1 MMRIAIVGQR
11 DFGKAVL
18 DAFLARRDT
27 VAGVF
32 CAVEKPGTSPDPL
45 RLAAEQQ
52 GIPVYQLASL
62 KTEEARRALRA
73 LDADLGVMAYVLQFV
88 PQDFAA
94 VPRRGM
100 IQFHPSLLPRYRGP
114 SSINWPIIRGDTRT
128 GLTIFRPTDG
138 LDEGPVILQKETP
151 IGPDDTL
158 GSVYFDRLFPMGIV
172 ALQEAADLVMNGGAV
187 ERMQDESLASYEG
200 WCRDD
205 EARINWHNHLDLIY
219 NLIRG
224 CDPAPAAWT
233 TFKGKKLQLHAV
245 RKHPARTFAG
255 VKGAIGAVTAIGDA
269 SVFVTAQGGQI
280 EVSKLRYDGG
290 KKLPAPQLCAEVGL
304 SLGAVLGE

>member
-32 CAVEKPGTSPDPL
+32 CALEKPGTSPDPL

-52 GIPVYQLASL
+52 RIPVYQMASL
-62 KTEEARRALRA
+62 KTEQARQALRA
-73 LDADLGVMAYVLQFV
+73 LDVDLGVMAYVLQFV

-94 VPRRGM
+94 IPRRGM

-158 GSVYFDRLFPMGIV
+158 GSVYFDRLFPMGIA
-172 ALQEAADLVMNGGAV
+172 ALQEAADLVMKGGAV
-187 ERMQDESLASYEG
+187 ERIQDESLASYEG

-245 RKHPARTFAG
+245 LKHPARTFAG
-255 VKGAIGAVTAIGDA
+255 VKGAIGAVTAIGEA
-269 SVFVTAQGGQI
+269 SLFVTAQGGQI

-304 SLGAVLGE
+304 SLGAILGD

>member
-1 MMRIAIVGQR
+1 MRIAIVGQR

-18 DAFLARRDT
+18 DAFLARGDT
-27 VAGVF
+27 VGAVF
-32 CAVEKPGTSPDPL
+32 SAPEKPGAPPDPL
-45 RLAAEQQ
+45 RLAAAQRD
-52 GIPVYQLASL
+52 IPVHQLASL
-62 KTEEARRALRA
+62 KADEARRALGA
-73 LDADLGVMAYVLQFV
+73 LDADLGVLAYVLQFV
-88 PQDFAA
+88 PQEFATI
-94 VPRRGM
+94 PRHGT

-138 LDEGPVILQKETP
+138 LDEGPIILQKECP

-158 GSVYFDRLFPMGIV
+158 GSLYFDRLFPMGIA
-172 ALQEAADLVMNGGAV
+172 ALQEAADLVVRDGAV
-187 ERMQDESLASYEG
+187 GSAQDESQASYEG
-200 WCRDD
+200 WCRDN
-205 EARINWHNHLDLIY
+205 EAQINWHNHVDLIY

-233 TFKGKKLQLHAV
+233 TFKGRKLQLHAV
-245 RKHPARTFAG
+245 RKHPARTFAE
-255 VKGAIGAVTAIGDA
+255 VKGGIGAVTAIGEH

-280 EVSKLRYDGG
+280 EAFKLRYDGG
-290 KKLPAPQLCAEVGL
+290 KKLPAPQVCAEAGL

>member
-1 MMRIAIVGQR
+1 MRIAIVGQR

-18 DAFLARRDT
+18 DAFLAKGDT

-45 RLAAEQQ
+45 RIAAEQQ
-52 GIPVYQLASL
+52 RIPVYQMASL
-62 KTEEARRALRA
+62 KTEEARRALHA
-73 LDADLGVMAYVLQFV
+73 LDADLGIMAYVLQFV

-158 GSVYFDRLFPMGIV
+158 GSVYFDRLFPMGRL

-187 ERMQDESLASYEG
+187 ERIQDESLASYEG
-200 WCRDD
+200 WCRDE

-269 SVFVTAQGGQI
+269 SLFVTAQGGQI

>member
-1 MMRIAIVGQR
+1 MRIAIVGQR

-32 CAVEKPGTSPDPL
+32 CALEKPGTSPDPL

-52 GIPVYQLASL
+52 RIPVYQMASL
-62 KTEEARRALRA
+62 KTEQARQALRT
-73 LDADLGVMAYVLQFV
+73 LEVDLGVMAYVLQFV

-94 VPRRGM
+94 IPRRGM

-158 GSVYFDRLFPMGIV
+158 GSVYFDRLFPMGIS

-187 ERMQDESLASYEG
+187 ERIQDETLASYEG

-255 VKGAIGAVTAIGDA
+255 VKGAIGAVTAIGEA
-269 SVFVTAQGGQI
+269 GLFVTAQGGQI

-290 KKLPAPQLCAEVGL
+290 KKLPAPQACAEAGL
-304 SLGAVLGE
+304 SLGAILGE

>member
-1 MMRIAIVGQR
+1 MRIAIIGQQK
-11 DFGKAVL
+11 FGKAVL
-18 DAFLARRDT
+18 DAFIERGDT

-32 CAVEKPGTSPDPL
+32 CTPEKPGTAPDPL
-45 RLAAEQQ
+45 RVAAGER
-52 GIPVYQLASL
+52 GLRLFQLPSL
-62 KTEEARRALRA
+62 NGEEALQALRS
-73 LDADLGVMAYVLQFV
+73 LDVDLGVMAYVLQFA
-88 PQDFAA
+88 PEEFTAI
-94 VPRRGM
+94 PRHGT

-158 GSVYFDRLFPMGIV
+158 GSVYFDRLFPMGIA
-172 ALQEAADLVMNGGAV
+172 ALQEAAAMVVGGAAL
-187 ERMQDESLASYEG
+187 ERVQDESQASYEG
-200 WCRDD
+200 WCRDA
-205 EARINWHNHLDLIY
+205 EARINWHNHIDLVH

-233 TFKGKKLQLHAV
+233 TFKGKKLQLHAA
-245 RKHPARTFAG
+245 RKHPARTFAE
-255 VKGAIGAVTAIGDA
+255 VKGAIGAVTAIGA
-269 SVFVTAQGGQI
+269 GSIFVTAQGGQI

-290 KKLPAPQLCAEVGL
+290 KKLPAPQACAEAGL
-304 SLGAVLGE
+304 SLGAILGE